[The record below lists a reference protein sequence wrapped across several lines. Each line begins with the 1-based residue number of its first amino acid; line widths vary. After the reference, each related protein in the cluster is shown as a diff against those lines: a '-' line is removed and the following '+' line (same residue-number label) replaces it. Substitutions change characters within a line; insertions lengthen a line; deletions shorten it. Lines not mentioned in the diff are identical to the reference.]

1 MDSVGEGT
9 KLPAMSE
16 SEIEKTFPGLEVGD
30 YTITSPS
37 TPEYNCIAWAAG
49 DIGAWWWPDAN
60 NQYYWP
66 DEVPREES
74 LGAFK
79 DLFEKRGYQECET
92 GDYEE
97 GYQKIAIYIGANNK
111 PTHVSRQLS
120 SGIWTSKLGQ
130 IEDIEHPFQ
139 GLDSPTYGSVAVIMK
154 RFKQF

>member
-16 SEIEKTFPGLEVGD
+16 SEIEKIFPGLGVGN
-30 YTITSPS
+30 YTIRSPS
-37 TPEYNCIAWAAG
+37 TPEYNCIAWAAE
-49 DIGAWWWPDAN
+49 DIEAWWWPDAN

-74 LGAFK
+74 FEAFK
-79 DLFEKRGYQECET
+79 DLFEKWDYQECET

-97 GYQKIAIYIGANNK
+97 GYQKIAIYVNANNK
-111 PTHVSRQLS
+111 PTHMSRQLS

-130 IEDIEHPFQ
+130 IEDIEHSFQ
-139 GLDSPTYGSVAVIMK
+139 GLDSPTYGSIAVIMK
-154 RFKQF
+154 RFKKF

>member
-1 MDSVGEGT
+1 
-9 KLPAMSE
+9 MSE
-16 SEIEKTFPGLEVGD
+16 SEIKKTFPGLEVGN

-37 TPEYNCIAWAAG
+37 TPEYNCIAWATG
-49 DIGAWWWPDAN
+49 DIGEWWWPDAN

-66 DEVPREES
+66 DEVSREES
-74 LGAFK
+74 LGAFR

-97 GYQKIAIYIGANNK
+97 GYQKIAIYVDAKNK

>member
-1 MDSVGEGT
+1 MDSVGGGT

-16 SEIEKTFPGLEVGD
+16 SEIKKTFPGLEVGN

-37 TPEYNCIAWAAG
+37 TPEYNCIAWATG
-49 DIGAWWWPDAN
+49 DIGEWWWPDAN

-66 DEVPREES
+66 DEVSREES
-74 LGAFK
+74 LGAFR

-97 GYQKIAIYIGANNK
+97 GYQKIAIYVDAKNK

-139 GLDSPTYGSVAVIMK
+139 GLDSPTYGSVVVIMK
-154 RFKQF
+154 LFKQF